1 LIKKKMNKQI
11 VFNQEAKTSLLKGV
25 TKLSDA
31 VTCTLGPNGRNVIIE
46 NQGGNPTSTKDGVT
60 VAKSISLKDP
70 IENVGAQILK
80 QAAIKTAELAG
91 DGTTTTTLLAYE
103 MVKYG
108 FEAIKAGSNAV
119 EVKRG
124 IEKASKEIIAE
135 LKTISQDISSEDQ
148 IHQVAV
154 ISANGDEEMGTL
166 ISEAM
171 NKVGVDGV
179 VTVEESRIGETSLE
193 IVEGIQF
200 DKGYKSMYFV
210 TNNDTMTATLDKPQV
225 LLYNGK
231 LTQVKELLP
240 LLEGCSQAQKSLLI
254 IAEDIDGEA
263 LSALIVNKMR
273 GILKVAAVK
282 APDFG
287 DRRLH
292 ILEDIATVTGGTVV
306 TPEKGMKLEKF
317 NTEWLG
323 SARLVNV
330 AKETTTIVDGK
341 GDVDKIEQRIDD
353 LKSQIDK
360 AQSFFEIEKL
370 QERLAKLT
378 GGVAVIS
385 IGAATEVEMKEKKDR
400 LDDALHATKAAL
412 QEGIIVGGGSALL
425 HARRKLNTEYETTDL
440 ELGRQIVRKACLAPF
455 VKILTNAGYEETDT
469 WDLVNNISRSES
481 TDGYDLKSKSVVN
494 LIDKGIIDP
503 TKVTRLAL
511 ENAVSVAGT
520 ILITEAI
527 VYEEPE
533 KDKQNSPM
541 DMGMY
546 E

>member
-1 LIKKKMNKQI
+1 MNKQI

-370 QERLAKLT
+370 QERLAKLS

-527 VYEEPE
+527 VYEESE

>member
-1 LIKKKMNKQI
+1 MNKQI

-124 IEKASKEIIAE
+124 IEKASKEIITE

-287 DRRLH
+287 DRRLQ

-353 LKSQIDK
+353 LKAQIDK

>member
-1 LIKKKMNKQI
+1 MNKQI
-11 VFNQEAKTSLLKGV
+11 VFNQEAKSSLLRGV

-31 VTCTLGPNGRNVIIE
+31 VTATLGPNGRNVIIE

-91 DGTTTTTLLAYE
+91 DGTTTTTLLASTMIE
-103 MVKYG
+103 YG
-108 FEAIKAGSNAV
+108 FDAIKAGSNAV

-124 IEKASKEIIAE
+124 IEKASKELITH
-135 LKTISQDISSEDQ
+135 LKSISQDITSDDQ

-200 DKGYKSMYFV
+200 DKGYKSLYFV
-210 TNNDTMTATLDKPQV
+210 TNNDTMTATLDKPQI
-225 LLYNGK
+225 LLYNGR

-273 GILKVAAVK
+273 GILKVCAVK

-317 NTEWLG
+317 DTKWLG
-323 SARLVNV
+323 EARLINV

-341 GDVDKIEQRIDD
+341 GDVDQIEQRIDE
-353 LKSQIDK
+353 LKAQIDK

-370 QERLAKLT
+370 QERLAKLS

-412 QEGIIVGGGSALL
+412 QEGIIAGGGSA
-425 HARRKLNTEYETTDL
+425 
-440 ELGRQIVRKACLAPF
+440 
-455 VKILTNAGYEETDT
+455 
-469 WDLVNNISRSES
+469 
-481 TDGYDLKSKSVVN
+481 
-494 LIDKGIIDP
+494 
-503 TKVTRLAL
+503 
-511 ENAVSVAGT
+511 
-520 ILITEAI
+520 
-527 VYEEPE
+527 
-533 KDKQNSPM
+533 
-541 DMGMY
+541 
-546 E
+546 

>member
-1 LIKKKMNKQI
+1 MNKQI
-11 VFNQEAKTSLLKGV
+11 VFNQEAKSSLLRGV

-31 VTCTLGPNGRNVIIE
+31 VTATLGPNGRNVIIE

-91 DGTTTTTLLAYE
+91 DGTTTTTLLASTMIE
-103 MVKYG
+103 YG
-108 FEAIKAGSNAV
+108 FDAIKAGSNAV

-124 IEKASKEIIAE
+124 IEKASKELITH
-135 LKTISQDISSEDQ
+135 LKSISQDITSDDQ

-200 DKGYKSMYFV
+200 DKGYKSLYFV
-210 TNNDTMTATLDKPQV
+210 TNNDTMTATLDKPQI
-225 LLYNGK
+225 LLYNGR

-341 GDVDKIEQRIDD
+341 GDVDQIEQRIDD
-353 LKSQIDK
+353 LKAQIDK

-370 QERLAKLT
+370 QERLAKLS

-412 QEGIIVGGGSALL
+412 QEGIIAGGGSALI

-455 VKILTNAGYEETDT
+455 TKILTNAGYEEIDT
-469 WDLVNNISRSES
+469 WDLVNNVNKAES

>member
-1 LIKKKMNKQI
+1 MNKQI
-11 VFNQEAKTSLLKGV
+11 VFNQEAKTALLKGI

-31 VTCTLGPNGRNVIIE
+31 VTATLGPNGRNVIIE

-80 QAAIKTAELAG
+80 QAAIKTADLAG
-91 DGTTTTTLLAYE
+91 DGTTTTTLLASE

-108 FEAIKAGSNAV
+108 FDAIKAGSNAV

-124 IEKASKEIIAE
+124 IEKASKEIITH
-135 LKTISQDISSEDQ
+135 LKNISQDITSDEQ

-200 DKGYKSMYFV
+200 DKGYKSLYFV
-210 TNNDTMTATLDKPQV
+210 TNNDTMTTTLEKPKV
-225 LLYNGK
+225 LLYNGR
-231 LTQVKELLP
+231 LTQAKELLP
-240 LLEGCSQAQKSLLI
+240 LLEGCSQANSSLLI

-263 LSALIVNKMR
+263 LSLLIVNKMR

-317 NTEWLG
+317 DTKWLG
-323 SARLVNV
+323 EARRVTV
-330 AKETTTIVDGK
+330 AKETTTIVDGQ
-341 GDVDKIEQRIDD
+341 GDVDKIEQRIDE
-353 LKSQIDK
+353 LKAQIDK

-370 QERLAKLT
+370 QERLAKLS

-412 QEGIIVGGGSALL
+412 QEGIVAGGGSALL
-425 HARRKLNTEYETTDL
+425 HARKELDTEYETADL

-455 VKILTNAGYEETDT
+455 TKILTNAGYEEVNT
-469 WDLVNNISRSES
+469 WSLINDINTSES
-481 TDGYDLKSKSVVN
+481 TEGYDLKLKSIVN
-494 LIDKGIIDP
+494 LIDKRMIDP

-527 VYEEPE
+527 VYEELE
-533 KDKQNSPM
+533 KDAKNSPM
-541 DMGMY
+541 DMSMY